1 MVRRLSA
8 GRMKRLL
15 FDQKNNNDDATYII
29 KFYNNKC
36 HYCRE
41 LHHKYIQLSE
51 SEANEDLLF
60 CAFNVWD
67 DPTIEKMLNF
77 KGVPTIG
84 LVSRK
89 RNRVTRID
97 IMGEPTNP
105 DSLTYYTKEHIQ
117 KFLDTHRSGDYQPLQ
132 KGKAK

>member
-8 GRMKRLL
+8 GRMRRLL
-15 FDQKNNNDDATYII
+15 LEQKNDNDDTTYII

-41 LHHKYIQLSE
+41 LHDKYIELSE
-51 SEANEDLLF
+51 AKANEGFIF

-67 DPTIEKMLNF
+67 DPSIEKMLNF

-89 RNRVTRID
+89 RNKVTRID
-97 IMGEPTNP
+97 IMGEPATP

-117 KFLDTHRSGDYQPLQ
+117 KFLNTHGSGDYQPP
-132 KGKAK
+132 KNGKTK